1 MVYGRL
7 YTSGLLKTN
16 YAVRLLEAE
25 DVKRWSDKFA
35 QLDKFLKYHGEE
47 YCLVFASVKLLPHN
61 TSVTLSIG
69 PKVRHLFTH
78 RNRTR
83 SWVPHTPTTFRFL
96 RPRERFSTTRST

>member
-1 MVYGRL
+1 MVHGRL

-69 PKVRHLFTH
+69 PKVRHLSSLTGLS
-78 RNRTR
+78 RECLT
-83 SWVPHTPTTFRFL
+83 PPTTFRFL
-96 RPRERFSTTRST
+96 RPRERSSTTRST